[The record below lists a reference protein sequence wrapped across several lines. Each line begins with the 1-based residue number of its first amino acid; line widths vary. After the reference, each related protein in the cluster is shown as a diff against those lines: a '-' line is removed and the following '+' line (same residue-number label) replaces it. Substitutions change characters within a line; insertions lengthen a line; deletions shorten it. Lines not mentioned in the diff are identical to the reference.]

1 MKINLDHTIDE
12 MLAALTANITY
23 LSENGNAQIRIKN
36 GQLLETVAD
45 KYVYE
50 FSLEFLQNIEPDA
63 EVEIRFNN
71 TTANGKVAA
80 LNENSVQVEI
90 DKNLGDKVAEAI
102 LVISSY
108 YLLEM
113 LKERLGKIASGEIKL
128 SELAAQVFDDTD
140 YEVTH
145 LQSYV
150 PPPSK
155 SGPLNK
161 YQLSALQL
169 ALGNS
174 VSFIWGP
181 PGTGKTQTI
190 ASIIEGF
197 MSQGKSVLLLSHTN
211 KATDEALAKTVKH
224 LGNDNSDYQ
233 EGKIIRFGEITL
245 DELKDKYVTP
255 AKIAEKN
262 GRAIKAEI
270 QKLGA
275 KITKLNKEIS
285 SSSSALKVFERLQ
298 ELDDDI
304 ENIKQYVVTKQDNA
318 RDFKADIDTCKDEI
332 AQLKQQIADYDNK
345 GTFGR
350 MFSSKKPAQ
359 MQERIAQ
366 LLRHISQRNEQID
379 EIKSNLRE
387 AKQRYEKLQPTRKQ
401 LSQNLPNKDYAYYQ
415 NIAENGGVQIL
426 KLLEEQGQLEKQLEE
441 LKENLVLE
449 AKVVATTLTK
459 SYVSKTVLSRP
470 YDCVII
476 DEASMAPLPAVLC
489 ASGLAQQN
497 AVLVGDFLQLPPVA
511 KHKVIRTKTKSEEEA
526 KEEERLVY
534 DWLMRDIFAVAGVEQ
549 GIKNGK
555 NPQKMRQ
562 LKRQYRMHQS
572 IAEIVNEVAY
582 GQFGEDYTLET
593 DVSATE
599 NRWPIL
605 LDKEPAR
612 GSHIAFYDT
621 SVRAPVAS
629 QLDGGSYYNLYNA
642 LVCLE
647 IAKQAIK
654 SGYETVG
661 IISAY
666 RAQVNLIQK
675 MLADT
680 FKTTKQIDADTVHRF
695 QGGEKQLIIF
705 DVTTAN
711 TKSMYDDGVV
721 NGDDMKLLNV
731 AVSRAQDKCV
741 VVGDLKSIVK
751 YHSSSSLVRKIIEHI
766 TLKHYPIYN
775 TEEMLDS
782 FQVSAQSD
790 EWLRRLAA
798 SPRAATE
805 MENSKLFDERDFY
818 SQFIG
823 DMLAAKQEVII
834 DSPYMTTRRIDD
846 LYKYF
851 EQLRHKGVEI
861 YVLTRVAREQDGKM
875 QYYTET
881 EIERLS
887 KLGIKVLPFVGKIH
901 RKIAIIDRKIL
912 WEGSLNILSQSDS
925 REVMRRF
932 DGESSAKQM
941 MTFLKLDKN
950 LGELGKPALRHCE
963 FCDSPV
969 AWYWTDSSVYG
980 GLWTSCLLNRHKEGT
995 PPKSTEQ
1002 LKKIKSDL
1010 RAVRKAKKETT
1021 ADGAPICPKH
1031 EIVMIK
1037 RTGRF
1042 GEFWGC
1048 PRYPAC
1054 KITERIRK
1062 IPTKS
1067 TT

>member
-1 MKINLDHTIDE
+1 MKIDQTTITE

-23 LSENGNAQIRIKN
+23 LSQNGNAQIRIRN
-36 GQLLETVAD
+36 GRLLETVAD

-63 EVEIRFNN
+63 EVEIRINN

-80 LNENSVQVEI
+80 LNEGSVQVEI
-90 DKNLGDKVAEAI
+90 DKNLGDKVSEAL

-113 LKERLGKIASGEIKL
+113 LKARLEKIDSGEIGL
-128 SELAAQVFDDTD
+128 SDLAAQVFDGTD
-140 YEVTH
+140 NAVAVQEG
-145 LQSYV
+145 YV
-150 PPPSK
+150 PPPTK
-155 SGPLNK
+155 GKPLNA
-161 YQLSALQL
+161 YQLKALQL
-169 ALGNS
+169 ALGNP

-211 KATDEALAKTVKH
+211 KATDEALAKTVEH

-270 QKLGA
+270 QKLEA
-275 KITKLNKEIS
+275 EVAKLNQEMAS
-285 SSSSALKVFERLQ
+285 STTALKAFERLQ
-298 ELDDDI
+298 ELDDEI
-304 ENIKQYVVTKQDNA
+304 QNIKQYVATKQ
-318 RDFKADIDTCKDEI
+318 ADAKNYKDEI
-332 AQLKQQIADYDNK
+332 ESCKEEIVDLKRELSVYETK

-350 MFSSKKPAQ
+350 LFSSKKPAQ
-359 MQERIAQ
+359 IQERIAQ
-366 LLRHISQRNEQID
+366 LLRHIAQREEQIE
-379 EIKSNLRE
+379 EIKANLRE
-387 AKQRYEKLQPTRKQ
+387 VKQRHDEITPTRKQ
-401 LSQNLPNKDYAYYQ
+401 LERDLPKKDYAYYQ
-415 NIAENGGVQIL
+415 DIAENGGVQVL
-426 KLLEEQGQLEKQLEE
+426 KLLEEQGDLEKQLEE

-459 SYVSKTVLSRP
+459 SYISKTVLARQ

-497 AVLVGDFLQLPPVA
+497 VVIVGDFLQLPPVT
-511 KHKVIRTKTKSEEEA
+511 KHKVIRTRKTTEEDAAEEA
-526 KEEERLVY
+526 RLVY
-534 DWLMRDIFAVAGVEQ
+534 DWLERDIFAVAGIEQ
-549 GIKNGK
+549 GIKDKK
-555 NPQKMRQ
+555 NPQKLRQ

-572 IAEIVNEVAY
+572 IADIINEIAY
-582 GQFGEDYTLET
+582 GQFGNEYTLET
-593 DVSATE
+593 EKAATE
-599 NRWPIL
+599 NRGNDL
-605 LDKEPAR
+605 LDKEPAK
-612 GSHIAFYDT
+612 GSHVAFYDT
-621 SVRAPVAS
+621 SARAPVAS
-629 QLDGGSYYNLYNA
+629 MLDSGSYYNLYNA
-642 LVCLE
+642 LVCIE
-647 IAKQAIK
+647 IAKEAVKAGYK
-654 SGYETVG
+654 SVG

-675 MLADT
+675 MLGDT
-680 FKTTKQIDADTVHRF
+680 FKGGTKIVDADTVHRF

-711 TKSMYDDGVV
+711 TKSMYDDGEV
-721 NGDDMKLLNV
+721 NGNDMKLLNV
-731 AVSRAQDKCV
+731 AISRAQDKCV
-741 VVGDLKSIVK
+741 IVGDLKSIVK

-766 TLKHYPIYN
+766 TAKHYPIYN
-775 TEEMLDS
+775 TEELLDGYK
-782 FQVSAQSD
+782 VSEKSD
-790 EWLRRLAA
+790 EWLRKMAA
-798 SPRAATE
+798 SPEAASE
-805 MENSKLFDERDFY
+805 MEKSKLFDERDFY
-818 SQFIG
+818 GQFIS
-823 DMLAAKQEVII
+823 DMLAAKQEIII
-834 DSPYMTTRRIDD
+834 DSPYMTTNRIDN

-901 RKIAIIDRKIL
+901 RKIAIIDRKVL

-925 REVMRRF
+925 REIMRRF

-950 LGELGKPALRHCE
+950 LGEIGTPALRHCE
-963 FCDSPV
+963 FCDDPV

-980 GLWTSCLLNRHKEGT
+980 GLWTSCLLNRHKEGV
-995 PPKSTEQ
+995 PPKSSEQ
-1002 LKKIKSDL
+1002 IKQIKTNLKE
-1010 RAVRKAKKETT
+1010 ARKAVKEKT

-1031 EIVMIK
+1031 ELVMIK
-1037 RTGRF
+1037 RTGRY

-1062 IPTKS
+1062 
-1067 TT
+1067 